1 MRINVRADAATAP
14 GCARARSG
22 SKSSVDVDADVETA
36 GLHAPLACLSAERGV
51 LEEAAV
57 ERGVEPDALKADA
70 GDLERA
76 DGVELARFVDVLGG
90 CVLSA
95 R

>member
-1 MRINVRADAATAP
+1 MSVDVRADAATAP
-14 GCARARSG
+14 GCACARSR
-22 SKSSVDVDADVETA
+22 SEPSADVDVETA
-36 GLHAPLACLSAERGV
+36 SLHAPLSRLRAERGV

-57 ERGVEPDALKADA
+57 ERGVEPNALKADA

-76 DGVELARFVDVLGG
+76 DRVELAHFVDVL
-90 CVLSA
+90 

>member
-22 SKSSVDVDADVETA
+22 SKSSVDVDADVEA
-36 GLHAPLACLSAERGV
+36 ASLHAPLSRLRAERSV
-51 LEEAAV
+51 LKEAAV
-57 ERGVEPDALKADA
+57 ERSVEPYTLQAAA

-76 DGVELARFVDVLGG
+76 DRVELAHFVDVL
-90 CVLSA
+90 

>member
-1 MRINVRADAATAP
+1 MRIDVRADAATAP

-22 SKSSVDVDADVETA
+22 SESSVNVDVETA
-36 GLHAPLACLSAERGV
+36 CLHAPLSRLCAERGV

-57 ERGVEPDALKADA
+57 ERGVEPNALKADA

-76 DGVELARFVDVLGG
+76 DRVELAHFVDVL
-90 CVLSA
+90 